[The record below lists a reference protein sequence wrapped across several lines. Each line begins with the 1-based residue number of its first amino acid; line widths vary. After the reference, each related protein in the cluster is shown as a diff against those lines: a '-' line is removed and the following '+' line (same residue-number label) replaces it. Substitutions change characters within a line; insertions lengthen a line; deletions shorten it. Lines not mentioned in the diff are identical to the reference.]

1 MLAPSDFRPAPPAIE
16 TRRLTAAYGPVVAV
30 EGVSVGIA
38 TGRMTAIAGPN
49 GAGKSTL
56 VKAAIGLVPIVS
68 GEALVFGEPPWRAR
82 DRFAY
87 VPQRAGVEWDF
98 PASAL
103 DVVAMGLYRR
113 IGWFRPVR
121 RRHREAAREALAAVG
136 LQDLAR
142 RPIGA
147 LSGGQ
152 QQRVFLARALAQQ
165 AQLYVMDEPFAGVDA
180 ATERAIIQLLGELK
194 NQGKTVLVVHHD
206 LSTVKD
212 YFDWVMLLNERVLAF
227 GPAREVFTKEN
238 LQRTYGGRLSILDG
252 RDEEAVLIGTR

>member
-68 GEALVFGEPPWRAR
+68 GEALVFGEPPGRAR

-121 RRHREAAREALAAVG
+121 RRHREAALEALAAVG

-152 QQRVFLARALAQQ
+152 QQRVFLARALAQD
-165 AQLYVMDEPFAGVDA
+165 ADLVILDEPFAGVDA
-180 ATERAIIQLLGELK
+180 VSEDILWARLRALRDEGR
-194 NQGKTVLVVHHD
+194 TVVVVHHD
-206 LSTVKD
+206 LDTIGRA
-212 YFDWVMLLNERVLAF
+212 FDDVVLLNRRLVAA
-227 GPAREVFTKEN
+227 GPVREALTRET
-238 LQRTYGGRLSILDG
+238 LRQAYGGLLA
-252 RDEEAVLIGTR
+252 EALAA